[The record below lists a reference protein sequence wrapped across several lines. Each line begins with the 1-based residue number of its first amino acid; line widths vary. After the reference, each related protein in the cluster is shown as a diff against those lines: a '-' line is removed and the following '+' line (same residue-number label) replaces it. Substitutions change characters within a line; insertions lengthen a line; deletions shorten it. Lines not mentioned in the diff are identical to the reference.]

1 MKKYFIV
8 ALACCLSAGLSLAAQ
23 PDNAQTLSVTGTG
36 VVQIEPD
43 TAFVRLGV
51 EVSRKTAQEA
61 QADNA
66 AIMAK
71 VAGAIAKV
79 GIAKEKVQTAGF
91 NIWPEMKYEQNQP
104 PKTVGYRCSNQINIT
119 VADLAKVSRVID
131 AGINAGANNVQ
142 GLQFLRQDDAAAKQ
156 QALRRAVDDAA
167 TKAKAIAAAAGLKI
181 AGVKNIIES
190 GAITPIINQDTGA
203 IRAMAAGGG
212 GETPVSAGL
221 LEIRGNVSITY
232 DLRE

>member
-8 ALACCLSAGLSLAAQ
+8 ALVCCFSAGVVLAAQ
-23 PDNAQTLSVTGTG
+23 LDGGQTLSVTGTG
-36 VVQIEPD
+36 IVQVEPD
-43 TAFVRLGV
+43 TATVKLGV
-51 EVSRKTAQEA
+51 EVSQKTAQEA
-61 QADNA
+61 QANNA

-91 NIWPEMKYEQNQP
+91 NIWPEIKYEQNQP
-104 PKTVGYRCSNQINIT
+104 PKIVGYRCSNQVNIT
-119 VADLAKVSRVID
+119 VDDLAKVSRVID

-167 TKAKAIAAAAGLKI
+167 AKAKAIAAAAGLKI

-190 GAITPIINQDTGA
+190 GAIPPIINQEAGVM
-203 IRAMAAGGG
+203 RAMSADSS
-212 GETPVSAGL
+212 TPVSAGL

-232 DLRE
+232 DLK